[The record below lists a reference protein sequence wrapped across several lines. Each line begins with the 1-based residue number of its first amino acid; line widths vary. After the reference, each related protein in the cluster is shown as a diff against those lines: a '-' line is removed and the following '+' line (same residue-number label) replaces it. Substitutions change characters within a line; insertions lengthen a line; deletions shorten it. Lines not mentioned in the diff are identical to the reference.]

1 MFPPELLKSTPREQ
15 LAYFKGVSVTHPL
28 LEQARRSLL
37 DAINEPADASL
48 IVLYGPTGVGKTT
61 LLQHVLSRLIADAA
75 DEMEQDK
82 SYIPVASVEAV
93 APSSGIFSWRDHYMR
108 SLEALNEPMVNRKL
122 ALGPGL
128 PQRDPAAHHNR
139 KNATELDLRYALE
152 KCLRYR
158 RVRAF
163 FIDEAQHLF
172 KRPGGRSC
180 LDQMDTIKSL
190 ANMTTTTHVLVGTYE
205 LMDMLSLS
213 SQLCRRS
220 IRVHFPR
227 YARDDPQGHKSF
239 ARVLLTF
246 QQSLPLRH
254 EPHLLEMYDYMYD
267 CSLGCVGLLKSW
279 LVRSLHAAL
288 DDGRSRMT
296 KAHLEATRLPTT
308 ELTQMARDILRA
320 EISLAEGEHQHAE
333 LRTTLGA
340 TSHFR
345 STKPRGGSGPSG
357 GARRRRVG
365 KRKPGRDPVGAGK
378 SG

>member
-1 MFPPELLKSTPREQ
+1 MFPPGLLESKPPER
-15 LAYFKGVSVTHPL
+15 LAYFKGVNVTHPS
-28 LEQARRSLL
+28 LELARTRLL

-61 LLQHVLSRLIADAA
+61 LLQHVLARLIADAA
-75 DEMEQDK
+75 AEMEQDK

-93 APSSGIFSWRDHYMR
+93 APSSGTFSWKDHYMR
-108 SLEALNEPMVNRKL
+108 ALDEFNEILVNRKR
-122 ALGPGL
+122 APGPEL
-128 PQRDPAAHHNR
+128 SQRDPRKHHNR

-158 RVRAF
+158 RIKTF

-172 KRPGGRSC
+172 KRPGGRSS

-190 ANMTTTTHVLVGTYE
+190 ANMTTTTHVLIGTYE

-227 YARDDPQGHKSF
+227 YARDCPEDRMSF
-239 ARVLLTF
+239 ARVLLEF
-246 QQSLPLRH
+246 QRSLPLAH
-254 EPHLLEMYDYMYD
+254 QPQLLKMYDYMYD

-288 DDGRSRMT
+288 ADGGSRMT
-296 KAHLEATRLPTT
+296 KAHLEATRLPAS

-320 EISLAEGEHQHAE
+320 EISLAENEHQLSE
-333 LRTTLGA
+333 LRATLGT
-340 TSHFR
+340 TSRPPSPH
-345 STKPRGGSGPSG
+345 SIGPSDPG
-357 GARRRRVG
+357 RRVRRGRVG
-365 KRKPGRDPVGAGK
+365 KRKPGRDPVGVGK